1 MTQLAMASPS
11 FAGLAS
17 VDDVR
22 IRPYGAHDEQRLLRM
37 SQRLSRRSLYHRFFA
52 GTPHL
57 PDNYVRSLRTL
68 DHWDREA
75 IVAVLDGEL
84 IGTAEYVR
92 DATRPCDADLAVLVA
107 DSWQRHGLARILVT
121 CLGDLA
127 LRRRIT
133 AFRADLLLENR
144 EALAALRTM
153 WPTARPTW
161 DGTSAR
167 FHLPLTPS

>member
-1 MTQLAMASPS
+1 MTQLMVASPR
-11 FAGLAS
+11 FTGPAS

-37 SQRLSRRSLYHRFFA
+37 ARRLSRRSLYHRFFA
-52 GTPHL
+52 GVPHL
-57 PDNYVRSLRTL
+57 PDGYVRSLRTL

-75 IVAVLDGEL
+75 VAAVLDGEL
-84 IGTAEYVR
+84 IGIAEYVR
-92 DATRPCDADLAVLVA
+92 DTARPCHADLAVLVA
-107 DSWQRHGLARILVT
+107 DAWQRHGLARILVT
-121 CLGDLA
+121 CLAELA

-133 AFRADLLLENR
+133 VFRADLLLENR

-153 WPTARPTW
+153 WATAHPTW
-161 DGTSAR
+161 SGNTAR

>member
-1 MTQLAMASPS
+1 MTQLAVASPRFTRS
-11 FAGLAS
+11 AS

-37 SQRLSRRSLYHRFFA
+37 SRRLSRRSLYHRFFA
-52 GTPHL
+52 GVPHL
-57 PDNYVRSLRTL
+57 PDGYVRSLRTL

-84 IGTAEYVR
+84 IGVAEYIR
-92 DATRPCDADLAVLVA
+92 DTTRPCCADLAVLVA
-107 DSWQRHGLARILVT
+107 DAWQRKGLARILVT

-133 AFRADLLLENR
+133 AFRADLLLENG

-153 WPTARPTW
+153 WPAARPVW
-161 DGTSAR
+161 DGNTAR
-167 FHLPLTPS
+167 FHLPLAPS